1 MFKIAAFITFENNFN
16 NKVLRFKKK
25 VKKKFGNQIYLN
37 HPVHLTLFTLKI
49 KKITSLRKI
58 YINKSNN
65 KILKLNINSTGV
77 FYNDPFTDG
86 HTLYYNLRK
95 NRFLNYIQIKNLKFI
110 NGNIFVSKK
119 DHTNIKDSVLKKII
133 KNLDFLLLVKSG
145 SHM

>member
-86 HTLYYNLRK
+86 HTLL
-95 NRFLNYIQIKNLKFI
+95 
-110 NGNIFVSKK
+110 
-119 DHTNIKDSVLKKII
+119 
-133 KNLDFLLLVKSG
+133 
-145 SHM
+145 